1 MVRMTQG
8 ASLDVGALF
17 RLDNAVLAFRF
28 TATVFDRAGDATER
42 LTDPGRLGSW
52 LRANGLDFSD
62 ESLTEADLFAA
73 TELREAI
80 HRAGTAVAGGGRIVP
95 AAVRTLNAFSRNGNA
110 HRLFENGE
118 ATWQGASVADALS
131 VIAADAIETLGGPD
145 RDRVKACSDEHCHGL
160 YVDTSRANN
169 RRWCSMNTCGNR
181 AKKAAMSRL
190 REER

>member
-1 MVRMTQG
+1 M
-8 ASLDVGALF
+8 ASVIRDVGAIF

-28 TATVFDRAGDATER
+28 TATVFDRAGVATER
-42 LTDPGRLGSW
+42 LTDPGRLELW

-62 ESLTEADLFAA
+62 VAVTEADLA
-73 TELREAI
+73 TAKELRESI
-80 HRAGTAVAGGGRIVP
+80 HRAGAAVADGGTIRS
-95 AAVRTLNAFSRNGNA
+95 AAARTLNAFSRDGHA
-110 HRLFENGE
+110 LRLLENGE
-118 ATWQGASVADALS
+118 ATWRGASITDALS

-169 RRWCSMNTCGNR
+169 RRWCNMNTCGNR

>member
-8 ASLDVGALF
+8 ASRDVGAIF

-28 TATVFDRAGDATER
+28 TATVFDRAGMATER
-42 LTDPGRLGSW
+42 LTDPGRLRLW

-62 ESLTEADLFAA
+62 ATVTEADLADA
-73 TELREAI
+73 KELRESI
-80 HRAGTAVAGGGRIVP
+80 HRAGAAIADGGTI
-95 AAVRTLNAFSRNGNA
+95 ASATVRVLNKFSRNGHA
-110 HRLFENGE
+110 HRLFGNGE
-118 ATWQGASVADALS
+118 AAWQGASIADALS

-145 RDRVKACSDEHCHGL
+145 RDRVKACSDEQCHGL

-169 RRWCSMNTCGNR
+169 RRWCNMNTCGNR